1 MKWFLLPCTLLAAVL
16 LLVEI
21 PVGEIGMVRGEPTV
35 ATFSIAGND
44 PETGDLGVAVQS
56 KFFGVGSVVPWAK
69 AGVGAIATQAFANT
83 RYGPEGL
90 ALLERGLSPEEVVKK
105 LTETD
110 AGAGKDFR
118 QVGIVDAKGRSAAFT
133 GEKAQDWKGHITGA
147 NFACQGNI
155 LAGEEVVKRMSYAF
169 RFAEGP
175 LPERLVA
182 ALKGAQTAGGDKR
195 GRQSAALLVVRKDGG
210 YAGWNDRYI
219 DIRVEDNEKPIEELE
234 RLLKM
239 HRQFYRDIPVPGK
252 EKGESAPEGEGSP
265 KAVFVAMVKGLMEGK
280 FEEVYELYCKDYRG
294 RVTLEAFVAS
304 NRHAHERLK
313 RELEVIT
320 YVKALVD
327 GDNAEVYYRH
337 VGSNRPNPGTV
348 KMVKENGKWR
358 IK

>member
-1 MKWFLLPCTLLAAVL
+1 MMKGLLLACTLLAAAL
-16 LLVEI
+16 LLVKMSA
-21 PVGEIGMVRGEPTV
+21 GEIELVREEPIV
-35 ATFSIAGND
+35 ATFSIVGYD

-90 ALLERGLSPEEVVKK
+90 ALLEKGLSPEEVVKK
-105 LTETD
+105 LTEDD
-110 AGAGKDFR
+110 AGGDFR
-118 QVGIVDAKGRSAAFT
+118 QVGIVDSNGRSAAFT
-133 GEKAQDWKGHITGA
+133 GQKAQEWKGHVTGA

-155 LAGEEVVKRMSYAF
+155 LAGEDVVKRMSHAF
-169 RFAEGP
+169 QFTEGA

-210 YAGWNDRYI
+210 YAGWNDNYI

-234 RLLKM
+234 RLLKL
-239 HRQFYRDIPVPGK
+239 HRQFYRAVPVPGK
-252 EKGESAPEGEGSP
+252 EKGELAPEGEGSP
-265 KAVFVAMVKGLMEGK
+265 KAVFEAMVKGLMDGK
-280 FEEVYELYCKDYRG
+280 FEEVYRLYCNEYRG
-294 RVTLEAFVAS
+294 RVSLDAFVES
-304 NRHAHERLK
+304 NRRAHERLK
-313 RELEVIT
+313 RELEVIA
-320 YVKALVD
+320 YVKAIVD
-327 GDNAEVYYRH
+327 GETAEVYHRH

-348 KMVKENGKWR
+348 KMVKEDGKWR